1 MALIPELNMAA
12 RPLGRGVWSGAAQ
25 GRPLVPLMGRNEG
38 LPAPLIYR
46 KGWALLGYLAVES
59 NRLHSRMALAAL
71 FWPGLSE
78 TSALTNLRQVL
89 SNLNRYCSR
98 QLGPEVL
105 CIERTRVGLMRDAQ
119 PMFDIDLVRSAPY
132 RLLQMQPEQRNFL
145 DDMEDVGGVDF
156 LGWLETTR
164 REMERQLVDAAER
177 CCDESLE
184 AGAWDH
190 ALVLARALVERDPW
204 SEAHARR
211 MMRAHAG
218 IGMPDSATQV
228 YYRFEALLRE
238 ELGLDTAEE
247 TRELLAQINA
257 ASLPPPPKSQP
268 QEFGRSATA

>member
-1 MALIPELNMAA
+1 MALTSELDMAA
-12 RPLGRGVWSGAAQ
+12 TAKGRCAWSGAGP
-25 GRPLVPLMGRNEG
+25 GRPLVQLMGRNEG

-59 NRLHSRMALAAL
+59 NRLHPRAALAAL
-71 FWPGLSE
+71 FWPELSE

-98 QLGPEVL
+98 ELGPGVL

-119 PMFDIDLVRSAPY
+119 PMFDVDLVRSAPC

-145 DDMEDVGGVDF
+145 DDMEDLGGVDF
-156 LGWLETTR
+156 LSWLETTR
-164 REMERQLVDAAER
+164 QEMERQLVDATER

-184 AGAWDH
+184 AGEWEH
-190 ALVLARALVERDPW
+190 AVVLARALVDRDPW

-218 IGMPDSATQV
+218 IGMPDSASQV

-257 ASLPPPPKSQP
+257 ASLPPSQSQS
-268 QEFGRSATA
+268 QEFVRSATA